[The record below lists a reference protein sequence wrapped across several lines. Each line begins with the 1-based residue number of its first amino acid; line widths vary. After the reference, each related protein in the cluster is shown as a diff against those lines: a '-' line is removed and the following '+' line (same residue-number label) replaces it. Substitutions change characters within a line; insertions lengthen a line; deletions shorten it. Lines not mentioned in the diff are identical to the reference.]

1 MNAKAKK
8 VIAAYAKAI
17 KHAHKPDSRI
27 RLMFIGDSA
36 AGKNY
41 IYMHAKYMC
50 SVNNSKIFTHI
61 QCSCLVEWYASM
73 RLYASCLIIALF

>member
-8 VIAAYAKAI
+8 VIAAYAKAV

-36 AGKNY
+36 AGENHVCVLY
-41 IYMHAKYMC
+41 TVVTQLHIYKC
-50 SVNNSKIFTHI
+50 
-61 QCSCLVEWYASM
+61 
-73 RLYASCLIIALF
+73 IIL